1 MGKYHSGSPI
11 GFDVCGVLK
20 EGSGM
25 VIPKTWRISQYGYL
39 LVDAAI
45 LMAADIIGLLVRF
58 DFAVSPD
65 LAQSCI
71 RAWPFTVLIRV
82 LVMSVFGMYQRLW
95 KYSSVRDMMAVT
107 AGITMSYA
115 FDQALMMAWPA
126 VALSRGALLIS
137 YLVAMALIGVS
148 RFRVR
153 LLAEISRVH
162 QSSGNGGSN
171 GNGGSGGDGHSP
183 RNHAGRVAI
192 VGAGSAGAMVA
203 KELLAHPE
211 MERTAVGFI
220 DDDPAK
226 RGGVL
231 NSLPV
236 LGTRSRLGEVI
247 ERYDVDEVI
256 VAMPSAPGAVIRE
269 VMDACK
275 NLKVKIKTLPGV
287 YELVNG
293 KVSVK
298 QLRDIQIEDLLG
310 REPVHLDLD
319 QIGAYL
325 ADQTVLVT
333 GAGGSIGSEICRQI
347 TRFKPKS
354 MILLGHGESSIFEI
368 EQELKRRHPEQ
379 RTVAV
384 IADVRDE
391 HRIDWVFEEYRPDVV
406 FHAAAHK
413 HVPLMEVNPEEAL
426 TNNVFGTKNV
436 ARAADKHGA
445 KRFVM
450 ISTDKAVNPVSVM
463 GMSKR
468 VAEMVVQS
476 IGATSKTKFM
486 AVRFGNVLGSRGSVV
501 PTFRMQ
507 IAEGG
512 PVTVTHPDMT
522 RYFMT
527 IPEAVQLVIQ
537 AGAMGQGGEIFVLDM
552 GQPVKITQL
561 AEEII
566 RLSGMEPGKDIEIT
580 YTGVRPGEKLFE
592 EILTTEEVAASTRH
606 KKIFVAKDAELDVE
620 ALRAAMKEIAAAV
633 DGGAGAEQ
641 GREYIFSLLDA
652 AGVHWLADGSSSW
665 GMGGPQ
671 TRGAFQRCTLVQR

>member
-1 MGKYHSGSPI
+1 
-11 GFDVCGVLK
+11 
-20 EGSGM
+20 
-25 VIPKTWRISQYGYL
+25 VIPRAWRISQRRYL
-39 LVDAAI
+39 LTDALI

-65 LAQSCI
+65 LAQSCM
-71 RAWPFTVLIRV
+71 RVWPLSVPVRII
-82 LVMSVFGMYQRLW
+82 VMSLFGMYQRLW
-95 KYSSVRDMMAVT
+95 RYSSVRDMMAMSAGVT
-107 AGITMSYA
+107 TGYIVERTVMAVLPGIGI
-115 FDQALMMAWPA
+115 
-126 VALSRGALLIS
+126 SRGAMLVS
-137 YLVAMALIGVS
+137 YLAAGAMIGLS
-148 RFRVR
+148 RFAVR
-153 LLAEISRVH
+153 LQAEIARGH
-162 QSSGNGGSN
+162 QPGGDSGSN
-171 GNGGSGGDGHSP
+171 GNGGPDGNGHP
-183 RNHAGRVAI
+183 ARNRACRVVI
-192 VGAGSAGAMVA
+192 VGAGSAGALVA
-203 KELLAHPE
+203 KELAAHPE
-211 MERTAVGFI
+211 MGRTAVGFI

-236 LGTRSRLGEVI
+236 LGTRGELAEIVK
-247 ERYDVDEVI
+247 RYHVGEVI
-256 VAMPSAPGAVIRE
+256 VAMPSAPGSVIRE
-269 VMDACK
+269 VMDSCK
-275 NLKVKIKTLPGV
+275 DLKVKIKTLPGV
-287 YELVNG
+287 YELVDG

-310 REPVHLDLD
+310 REPVDLDLD

-325 ADQTVLVT
+325 AGQNVLVT

-347 TRFKPKS
+347 TRFRPKS
-354 MILLGHGESSIFEI
+354 IILLGHGENSIFEI
-368 EQELKRRHPEQ
+368 EQELKRRHPKQ
-379 RTVAV
+379 HTVAV

-391 HRIDWVFEEYRPDVV
+391 HRMDRVFEEYKPDVV

-413 HVPLMEVNPEEAL
+413 HVPLMEANPEEAL
-426 TNNVFGTKNV
+426 TNNVFGTRNV

-468 VAEMVVQS
+468 VAEMVVQA
-476 IGATSKTKFM
+476 IGATSQTKFM

-501 PTFRMQ
+501 PMFRRQ

-537 AGAMGQGGEIFVLDM
+537 AGAMGKGGEVFVLDM
-552 GQPVKITQL
+552 GEPIKITQL

-580 YTGVRPGEKLFE
+580 YTGIRPGEKLFE
-592 EILTTEEVAASTRH
+592 EILTTEEVAASTKH
-606 KKIFVAKDAELDVE
+606 KKIFVAKDAEPDVE
-620 ALRAAMKEIAAAV
+620 VLRATMREIVAAV
-633 DGGAGAEQ
+633 DGGAGLDQ
-641 GREYIFSLLDA
+641 GRESLVVLLG
-652 AGVHWLADGSSSW
+652 AGGVA
-665 GMGGPQ
+665 
-671 TRGAFQRCTLVQR
+671 

>member
-1 MGKYHSGSPI
+1 MHRHR
-11 GFDVCGVLK
+11 
-20 EGSGM
+20 EGSGR
-25 VIPKTWRISQYGYL
+25 VVPRTWRISQRRYL
-39 LVDAAI
+39 LLDALI
-45 LMAADIIGLLVRF
+45 LMAADVIGLLVRF

-65 LAQSCI
+65 VAQSCI
-71 RAWPFTVLIRV
+71 RAWPFVVPVRILA
-82 LVMSVFGMYQRLW
+82 MSVFGMYQRLW
-95 KYSSVRDMMAVT
+95 KYSSVRDMMAVAAGVT
-107 AGITMSYA
+107 AGYIA
-115 FDQALMMAWPA
+115 ERALMAVWPA
-126 VALSRGALLIS
+126 SGISRGAMLVS
-137 YLVAMALIGVS
+137 YLAAMALIGLS

-153 LLAEISRVH
+153 LFAEISRGY
-162 QSSGNGGSN
+162 QAGCNGGSN
-171 GNGGSGGDGHSP
+171 GNGGPNG
-183 RNHAGRVAI
+183 NGRSAKNQQCQVVI
-192 VGAGSAGAMVA
+192 VGAGSAGALVA

-211 MERTAVGFI
+211 MGRTAVGFI
-220 DDDPAK
+220 DDDPTK
-226 RGGVL
+226 CGGVL

-236 LGTRSRLGEVI
+236 LGTRSELAEIIDRRHVG
-247 ERYDVDEVI
+247 EVI
-256 VAMPSAPGAVIRE
+256 VAMPSAPGSVIRE

-275 NLKVKIKTLPGV
+275 DLKVRIKTLPGV
-287 YELVNG
+287 YELVDG

-310 REPVHLDLD
+310 REPVDLDLD

-325 ADQTVLVT
+325 AGQTVLVT

-354 MILLGHGESSIFEI
+354 IILLGHGENSIFEI

-379 RTVAV
+379 RTAAV

-413 HVPLMEVNPEEAL
+413 HVPLMEANPEEAL
-426 TNNVFGTKNV
+426 TNNVFGTRNV
-436 ARAADKHGA
+436 ARAADNHGA

-468 VAEMVVQS
+468 VAEMVVQA
-476 IGATSKTKFM
+476 IGSTSQTKFM

-501 PTFRMQ
+501 HTFRRQ

-552 GQPVKITQL
+552 GEPVKITQL

-592 EILTTEEVAASTRH
+592 EILTTEEVAAATRH
-606 KKIFVAKDAELDVE
+606 KKIFVAKDAEPDIA
-620 ALRAAMKEIAAAV
+620 ALTATMGEIAATV
-633 DGGAGAEQ
+633 DGSTGSEW
-641 GREYIFSLLDA
+641 GRELLA
-652 AGVHWLADGSSSW
+652 ALIGVCEVA
-665 GMGGPQ
+665 
-671 TRGAFQRCTLVQR
+671 